1 MRLIKKL
8 KKFKSTN
15 DFLSIF
21 FFTSIVVGSFLNM
34 LSNRTYQYDSWTIG
48 EWLIN
53 YQGGF
58 VRRGLLGET
67 IYFLSNS
74 LKISPIFLIWFIC
87 IFSYFLLIKLIF
99 NEAKNKV
106 SKVFLLSP
114 GVLLAPI
121 IGDFLIRK
129 DILLMLIFLIIL
141 KICKHND
148 PNILILNVLN
158 ILGILIHES
167 FAIYTFP
174 IEIIILN
181 IKPDLKSKNKIFIF
195 NILPSF
201 LVFALC
207 LIFKGDIDQAKA
219 IHQSWTNISN
229 LFPFETIN
237 SEVPLGAI
245 NAIGWEI
252 NNAIEL
258 MFISLRNFENFVWV
272 PLAWLL
278 TVTFLAIF
286 FLGDQLGRDIK
297 IKSFILTV
305 QFVPFSLLCFSGWDY
320 GRWIFIWIF
329 SSIIIYSLFGEEFNS
344 LNFIKKKLNKFD
356 FLEKILE
363 KMKIQKRSKF
373 LLVVFAYPHCCW
385 SIYYLPGLFINLIY
399 SILQS
404 KKLIFDVFTKLFSK

>member
-181 IKPDLKSKNKIFIF
+181 IKPDLKNKNKIFIF

-207 LIFKGDIDQAKA
+207 LIFKGDSDQAKA

-258 MFISLRNFENFVWV
+258 IFISLRNFENFVWV
-272 PLAWLL
+272 PLGWLL

>member
-8 KKFKSTN
+8 KKFKSNN

-34 LSNRTYQYDSWTIG
+34 LSNKTYQYDSWTIG

-58 VRRGLLGET
+58 VRRGLMGET

-141 KICKHND
+141 KTCKHNN
-148 PNILILNVLN
+148 PNILILNFLN

-181 IKPDLKSKNKIFIF
+181 IKPDLKSKNKIFFF
-195 NILPSF
+195 NILPSL
-201 LVFALC
+201 LVFTLC
-207 LIFKGDIDQAKA
+207 LIFKGDSDQAKA

-356 FLEKILE
+356 FLERILE
-363 KMKIQKRSKF
+363 KMKIQKRSNF

>member
-8 KKFKSTN
+8 KKFKRTN

-167 FAIYTFP
+167 FAIYTLP

-181 IKPDLKSKNKIFIF
+181 IKPDLKSKNKIFFF

-258 MFISLRNFENFVWV
+258 IFISLRNFENFVWV